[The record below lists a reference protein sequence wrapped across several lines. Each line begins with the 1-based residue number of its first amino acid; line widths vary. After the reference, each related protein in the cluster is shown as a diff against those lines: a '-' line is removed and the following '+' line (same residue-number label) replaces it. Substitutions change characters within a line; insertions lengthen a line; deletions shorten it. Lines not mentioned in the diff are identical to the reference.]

1 MPDEMTNQSV
11 ESTETE
17 PTTSSDDWD
26 LFSDD
31 EEVVDTPVESEVEET
46 PTETQAEPES
56 FMTIKYNG
64 AEQKLTQEQAITLAQ
79 KGMNYDKV
87 FGELQSLKN
96 SQEMQILNEL
106 AKSSGVSVSQYMQS
120 LLTFQ
125 NNAMLQKYADNLR
138 GKYPDAP
145 DELINEMAK
154 IQFEKANVD
163 KNNLE
168 MVTAKSAEKEQTDKL
183 VKQINAL
190 TAEFPEVDINNLP
203 DEVIE
208 MAAQGETLLG
218 AYRAFELKQLREKY
232 KSLETEKSTILKN
245 QDNKRKATGSLS
257 NKAGGESVD
266 IFLEGFNF

>member
-1 MPDEMTNQSV
+1 MPEEMTNQSV

-31 EEVVDTPVESEVEET
+31 EVVDTPVESEAEET
-46 PTETQAEPES
+46 PTETQAEPDS

-154 IQFEKANVD
+154 SQFEKANAD
-163 KNNLE
+163 KKNLE

-190 TAEFPEVDINNLP
+190 TAEFPDVDINNLP

-266 IFLEGFNF
+266 PFLDGFNF